1 MKIERLDHL
10 VLTVADITA
19 TCDFYRTALG
29 MEVITFG
36 EGRTALRFGNQK
48 INLHEAG
55 REVDPKAE
63 RPTPGS
69 GDLCFITGIPLD
81 SVVAHLK
88 ACGVEILL
96 GPVRRTGARAK
107 LNSLYV
113 RDPDHNL
120 VEVANELPD

>member
-48 INLHEAG
+48 INLHQAG

-69 GDLCFITGIPLD
+69 GDICFITGDPLD
-81 SVVAHLK
+81 SVVAHLE

-96 GPVRRTGARAK
+96 GPVRRTGARAP
-107 LNSLYV
+107 LNSVYV
-113 RDPDHNL
+113 RDPDYNL